1 MHLPPRGLL
10 TTICLTLAFSQ
21 QVLSDQRE
29 VDGQRPA
36 ATDRQG
42 DPLPEGALFRCG
54 SSRLRPAQDIR
65 ELAFAPSG
73 KFLVSV
79 GPRWVH
85 LWESGTGRLL
95 LKLDIERE
103 SARCA
108 AASPD
113 GKFVVTSGGAELRV
127 WDTATGK
134 LLWRI
139 DNRFIHGLVF
149 APDGR
154 TLAAA
159 AETTIVLLNITNWEE
174 RGLTGHDGLPGL
186 LAF

>member
-1 MHLPPRGLL
+1 MHLPPRELL

-29 VDGQRPA
+29 ADGQKPA

-54 SSRLRPAQDIR
+54 SIRLRPAQDIR

-79 GPRWVH
+79 GPKWVH
-85 LWESGTGRLL
+85 LWESATGRLL

-103 SARCA
+103 SARSA
-108 AASPD
+108 AVSPD
-113 GKFVVTSGGAELRV
+113 GKFVVTGQSVLFVIKPVSR
-127 WDTATGK
+127 
-134 LLWRI
+134 
-139 DNRFIHGLVF
+139 
-149 APDGR
+149 GR
-154 TLAAA
+154 
-159 AETTIVLLNITNWEE
+159 
-174 RGLTGHDGLPGL
+174 
-186 LAF
+186 